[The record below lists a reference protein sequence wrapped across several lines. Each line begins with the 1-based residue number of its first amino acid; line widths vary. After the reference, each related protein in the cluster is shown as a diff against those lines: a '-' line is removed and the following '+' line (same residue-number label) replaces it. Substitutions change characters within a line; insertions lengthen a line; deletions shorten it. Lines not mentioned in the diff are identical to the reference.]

1 MENLDTA
8 SSSDII
14 NYNPS
19 ALEGRIGSGESPED
33 FIRRL
38 KPSQSVPCP
47 WGSFHGK
54 SDEEVNRM
62 FHKWQ
67 YKKYYGE
74 EYWKH
79 RNFDFP
85 LALELGCGEG
95 HDRSVRTHPGIG
107 RADITLLSDYIE
119 TDSPFGLPENYVQ
132 IDLTKPE
139 QIDLGGIRCHWIAET
154 MVLTRDTWDGNP
166 RYGVVWP
173 SRQIMLAS
181 LNAIVKLLLPNGL
194 LYIDPAYGFPVDI
207 DQFAQAHNLDA
218 FWIGAYTIIFQKR
231 A

>member
-8 SSSDII
+8 SSSDIY
-14 NYNPS
+14 YNPS
-19 ALEGRIGSGESPED
+19 VLKGRIGSGETPED

-38 KPSQSVPCP
+38 KPTQSVPCP

-62 FHKWQ
+62 FHEWQ
-67 YKKYYGE
+67 HGR
-74 EYWKH
+74 YWKY

-85 LALELGCGEG
+85 LALELGCGKG
-95 HDRSVRTHPGIG
+95 YDRSVTTCPGIG
-107 RADITLLSDYIE
+107 RANITILSDYIE
-119 TDSPFGLPENYVQ
+119 ADSPFGLPENYVQ

-154 MVLTRDTWDGNP
+154 MVLTHDTWDGNP

-173 SRQIMLAS
+173 SRQIMQAS
-181 LNAIVKLLLPNGL
+181 LNAILKLLLPNGL
-194 LYIDPAYGFPVDI
+194 LYIDPAFGFPVSI
-207 DQFAQAHNLDA
+207 DQFAQAHDLDA
-218 FWIGAYTIIFQKR
+218 FWIEGNRIIFQKR